1 MSVIGT
7 SLYGY
12 VNNTKFSLLYL
23 KTLNALFGLKRQG
36 EIERERKG
44 KRKEEKKKKKKETVQ
59 YLDYTASMVDS

>member
-36 EIERERKG
+36 DIERERE
-44 KRKEEKKKKKKETVQ
+44 REKEKEKKKKRRSRKKQCST
-59 YLDYTASMVDS
+59 